1 MTYPRG
7 YQPKKQNIQDENPY
21 SKNNNNNNNNTN
33 KNENNTLEP
42 PVTTIGEAV
51 KEAIETGKEV
61 VVAGPQ
67 TAGEL
72 TGIIENQQDK
82 NNPDISKENLND
94 KTNLNNITKDNSKLE
109 VNVTTSPTETSSL
122 IKEDKIILNPKESE
136 NSEEATIKTITT
148 IPTEGINVEAETE
161 FTVPLKDKEENI
173 ETETNVQVNSMTT
186 TPTTNS
192 SEPLLESTDLDKHSP
207 SLEEESSQLK
217 TKVKPE
223 SHTDNIKPA
232 INQELDKKIL
242 PASSPLSPSQEQQT
256 KNIDVSNPF
265 IMYTTFWQNFTS
277 NWFNTYNEL
286 LKNFMKMNGFWF
298 RKL

>member
-1 MTYPRG
+1 
-7 YQPKKQNIQDENPY
+7 
-21 SKNNNNNNNNTN
+21 
-33 KNENNTLEP
+33 
-42 PVTTIGEAV
+42 
-51 KEAIETGKEV
+51 
-61 VVAGPQ
+61 
-67 TAGEL
+67 
-72 TGIIENQQDK
+72 
-82 NNPDISKENLND
+82 
-94 KTNLNNITKDNSKLE
+94 
-109 VNVTTSPTETSSL
+109 
-122 IKEDKIILNPKESE
+122 
-136 NSEEATIKTITT
+136 
-148 IPTEGINVEAETE
+148 
-161 FTVPLKDKEENI
+161 
-173 ETETNVQVNSMTT
+173 MTT

-192 SEPLLESTDLDKHSP
+192 SESLLESTDLEKHSP

-223 SHTDNIKPA
+223 SHTDNIKPT

-242 PASSPLSPSQEQQT
+242 PASSPLPTSQEQQT